1 MFGSVRPTNWQLLL
15 ALALAAVGPFQK
27 NGRARPYLFGGA
39 LAAFLLWAVQWPAGT
54 YGVNGQAFSMYSLV
68 SGVASLPVSVDH
80 IEEWRLTNNDGKH
93 PFHLHI
99 YHFQLAGAE
108 GDLWDWK
115 VGDWYDSMA
124 FGFDGVRI
132 RFRPDIP
139 GRIVLHCHLLPHE
152 DKGMMGIANA
162 FPFNNFLL

>member
-1 MFGSVRPTNWQLLL
+1 MGGGFSKAGGARPWLF
-15 ALALAAVGPFQK
+15 AAALAAG
-27 NGRARPYLFGGA
+27 LT
-39 LAAFLLWAVQWPAGT
+39 WAVQWPAGT
-54 YGVNGQAFSMYSLV
+54 YGVNGLAFSSYSLAT
-68 SGVASLPVSVDH
+68 GVATMPVSTSH

-99 YHFQLAGAE
+99 YHFQLVGAD
-108 GDLWDWK
+108 GDLWDWQI
-115 VGDWYDSMA
+115 GDFYDSMA

-139 GRIVLHCHLLPHE
+139 GRIVLHCHLLAHE

-162 FPFNNFLL
+162 VPFNSYNFLL